1 MPFNIIIGG
10 IYLWNLKLQKLES
23 LKLNKGGALLGYAN
37 IVINDCFII
46 RGIRILE
53 NQRTGRFVAM
63 PSRRLPGEKRAYKDL
78 CHPLN
83 QEVRTLITKEIFN
96 AYDKLDEE

>member
-1 MPFNIIIGG
+1 
-10 IYLWNLKLQKLES
+10 
-23 LKLNKGGALLGYAN
+23 
-37 IVINDCFII
+37 
-46 RGIRILE
+46 
-53 NQRTGRFVAM
+53 M

>member
-1 MPFNIIIGG
+1 MEIKITEVRIFKI
-10 IYLWNLKLQKLES
+10 KQR
-23 LKLNKGGALLGYAN
+23 GALLGYAN
-37 IVINDCFII
+37 VVINDCFII

-53 NQRTGRFVAM
+53 NQRTGRFIAM
-63 PSRRLPGEKRAYKDL
+63 PARRLPGKRREYKDL

-83 QEVRTLITKEIFN
+83 QEVRNLITKEIFN

>member
-1 MPFNIIIGG
+1 MEFKITEVRIFKI
-10 IYLWNLKLQKLES
+10 KQR
-23 LKLNKGGALLGYAN
+23 GALLGYAN
-37 IVINDCFII
+37 VVINDCFII

-53 NQRTGRFVAM
+53 NQRTGRFIAM
-63 PSRRLPGEKRAYKDL
+63 PAHRLPGKRREYKDL

-83 QEVRTLITKEIFN
+83 QEVRNLITKEIFN